1 MLMRMEM
8 EMKEMSLIFG
18 DNIQIKKLKAFC
30 LKDTHSF
37 SVRNI
42 TR

>member
-18 DNIQIKKLKAFC
+18 DNIQIKKLKILDAYSKC
-30 LKDTHSF
+30 LTN
-37 SVRNI
+37 NI
-42 TR
+42 QVL